1 MFSINGILI
10 THCTL
15 CLTSYNIHMTLL
27 TSNHKFGHAWA
38 HTPKMIVSIWRNL
51 WCLSSRKK
59 STSSFTFCLRYCI
72 DITNLLFSVLSVC
85 RATHTQSDTIN
96 LKKTSAFILR
106 QKKSTSAPTFFW
118 KNCKNNAKFLF
129 WVLWACLATDTKID
143 SISQNDTINL
153 KKSLMF
159 ICMPKINFIILF
171 FLEIL
176 Y

>member
-106 QKKSTSAPTFFW
+106 QKNQLHPPHFSGKIAKIMQNSYFEYSGHAWLRTPKLIASPKMIPST
-118 KNCKNNAKFLF
+118 
-129 WVLWACLATDTKID
+129 
-143 SISQNDTINL
+143 
-153 KKSLMF
+153 
-159 ICMPKINFIILF
+159 
-171 FLEIL
+171 
-176 Y
+176 